1 MVSAVLGM
9 TNSGEVGEKE
19 EVDQGAM
26 RAIEFGTRYKASFES
41 AHFNSQNRRGMIM
54 SDPAMAA
61 YVLGPS
67 CHDQKT

>member
-1 MVSAVLGM
+1 M
-9 TNSGEVGEKE
+9 TESCEVEEKE
-19 EVDQGAM
+19 EVCQISQKTM

>member
-1 MVSAVLGM
+1 M
-9 TNSGEVGEKE
+9 TESCEVEEKE
-19 EVDQGAM
+19 EVCQIDQKTM

>member
-1 MVSAVLGM
+1 MVE
-9 TNSGEVGEKE
+9 SGEVEENK
-19 EVDQGAM
+19 EVDP
-26 RAIEFGTRYKASFES
+26 RKIHTNEFDKRYKASFES